1 MINVHTITFIGFFIG
16 VVGTGLGGM
25 LSIFIKVSSN
35 RFMSMLLGLT
45 GGFMLSIVSFQLLPE
60 SYVLGGIWSELFGI
74 ILGIL
79 LIIFIEGKIPKDNYN
94 PILRN
99 SIIMAISIGLHNL
112 PEGLAIG
119 SAFMVTNK
127 LGLSLSV
134 AMVLH
139 NLPEGLAMALPL
151 KLSKVSISK
160 ILLITMAAGFP
171 TGIGAFLGAYLGNI
185 SDLYIS
191 LCLSFA
197 GGTMLYIVCDD
208 LIPNAKALYKGKAST
223 IGFFI
228 GFILGLI
235 L

>member
-16 VVGTGLGGM
+16 VVGTSLGGM
-25 LSIFIKVSSN
+25 LSTFIKVSNN
-35 RFMSMLLGLT
+35 RFISMLLGLT
-45 GGFMLSIVSFQLLPE
+45 GGFMLSIASFQLLPE
-60 SYVLGGIWSELFGI
+60 SYVLGGIWPELFGI
-74 ILGIL
+74 ILGVL
-79 LIIFIEGKIPKDNYN
+79 LIVFIEEKIPKDNYN

-127 LGLSLSV
+127 LGLSLSI

-151 KLSKVSISK
+151 KLSKVSLGK

-171 TGIGAFLGAYLGNI
+171 MGIGAFLGAYLGNI
-185 SDLYIS
+185 SNLYIS
-191 LCLSFA
+191 LCLSIA

-208 LIPNAKALYKGKAST
+208 LIPNAKALYRGKAST
-223 IGFFI
+223 IGIVI
-228 GFILGLI
+228 GFALGLI